1 MSTEPDEKQSQPHS
15 WFRIW
20 AEVAGAWAISLAYP
34 LYSNIASGPEALTS
48 YGLRRLDVLILIIVV
63 SLLGPLVIM
72 LAELVLRR
80 LFGEPARRAVHGV
93 VIGALLALVVWQW
106 LVGEGAGTIIRNL
119 LPIVVAGLIA
129 WLYVKTELV
138 RNFALMLSFATVVV
152 IGAFA
157 IDYPIRDELLPHE
170 AKASTPEI
178 DSETPVVLV
187 IFDELPLA
195 ALEKPDGT
203 IDPRF
208 ATFSMLSRKA
218 NRYPGTVSVA
228 DQTTFALPS
237 ILTGEDPNPTGGNQ
251 PPAPGASN
259 YPNSI
264 CRIAADG
271 GYKVHAYEPITDLC
285 ESRWDLGTKV
295 TATIRRAVGAD
306 SAIAPEPLAPG
317 RLDQKVAKAVNAPFD
332 LPWTEIDTGRRE
344 AFRDFVDGLP
354 SDPRSLSV
362 LHIALP
368 HVMWRYSPNGT
379 TYSDFHPAADTLLTN
394 PTTDGE
400 IKRNA
405 QQMMLQLEFTDREL
419 GKLIRKMKE
428 EGTWDE
434 SLFIVTADHGAAFER
449 NGSRR
454 ILDSKNQGWI
464 MPVPLFI
471 KYPGQQS
478 GQVVRGTAD
487 GRDIAPTILN
497 ALGLE
502 PLEDM
507 SGTDL
512 TGRNSLPVKEKND
525 VVDTI
530 GGRIEVE
537 LAPVER
543 ERRRASRFFD
553 RVLGQSFYA
562 PGGHADLLGK
572 PPRGLSEL
580 GYEATDASLYEDVD
594 TASDEIPA
602 YFQARLD
609 LPEGSPYPGPLA
621 ISLNGKVAATT
632 DPWRFGESWYTG
644 VVLPTAGFRDGAN
657 EIRVYEIKPGD

>member
-1 MSTEPDEKQSQPHS
+1 MSTDSASETLKPHS

-48 YGLRRLDVLILIIVV
+48 YGMRRFDVLILILVV

-72 LAELVLRR
+72 LAELVIRR
-80 LFGEPARRAVHGV
+80 LFGEPVRRVVQGV
-93 VIGALLALVVWQW
+93 VVGALLALVVWQW
-106 LVGEGAGTIIRNL
+106 LVGEGTGTVLRNL
-119 LPIVVAGLIA
+119 LPVLMAAMIA
-129 WLYVKTELV
+129 WLYVRTELV

-178 DSETPVVLV
+178 SSETPVVLV
-187 IFDELPLA
+187 IFDELPAA
-195 ALEKPDGT
+195 ALERPDGT

-208 ATFSMLSRKA
+208 TTFSMLSREA
-218 NRYPGTVSVA
+218 NRYPGAVSVA

-237 ILTGEDPNPTGGNQ
+237 ILTGEDPDPTGGNE

-264 CRIAADG
+264 CRIAEDG
-271 GYKVHAYEPITDLC
+271 GYTVHSYEPITDLC
-285 ESRWDLGTKV
+285 VPRWDLGTQI
-295 TATIRRAVGAD
+295 TASIRRAVGAD
-306 SAIAPEPLAPG
+306 SAVPPDPLAPG
-317 RLDQKVAKAVNAPFD
+317 ELDQRVARALNAPFD

-354 SDPRSLSV
+354 ADPRSLSV

-368 HVMWRYSPNGT
+368 HVMWRYSPDGT
-379 TYSDFHPAADTLLTN
+379 TYPDFRPAADTLLINPSTN
-394 PTTDGE
+394 GE
-400 IKRNA
+400 TKRNV
-405 QQMMLQLEFTDREL
+405 QQMMLQLQFTDREL
-419 GKLIRKMKE
+419 GKLIRKMKD

-449 NGSRR
+449 SGSRR
-454 ILDSKNQGWI
+454 ILDSRNQGWI

-471 KYPGQQS
+471 KYPGQQR

-487 GRDIAPTILN
+487 GRDIAPTVMN

-507 SGTDL
+507 SGIDL
-512 TGRNSLPVKEKND
+512 TGRDSLPARKATD
-525 VVDTI
+525 IVDTI
-530 GGRIEVE
+530 GGRTEVE

-562 PGGHADLLGK
+562 PGGHADLLGS
-572 PPRGLSEL
+572 PPRELTEL
-580 GYEATDASLYEDVD
+580 GYEATDPGLYEDVN
-594 TASDEIPA
+594 TGAEEIPA

-609 LPEGSPYPGPLA
+609 LPEGSPYPGPMA
-621 ISLNGKVAATT
+621 ISLNGKVAATA
-632 DPWRFGESWYTG
+632 DPWRFGDSWYTG
-644 VVLPTAGFRDGAN
+644 VVLPTSGFRDGAN
-657 EIRVYEIKPGD
+657 EIRVYEIRPGE